1 MSEYF
6 VKYIMENNSSQ
17 HDKKRMQKVSTFLMI
32 TFLLISCISI
42 NPIPV
47 SSLLEEII
55 LDVPYHQQ
63 DNYYYC
69 GSASVQMA
77 LEYLMGD
84 IIPQGTLAE
93 QLHTD
98 PVAGVT
104 WTNYMPTPFI
114 NYGYTGTQEIRFSN
128 KEELN
133 ERSSEGLLS
142 IILIWFDTN
151 HQYGHYVV
159 VIGYNATGIFVHDPW
174 PINWSQ
180 PQTRKTGPNTYI
192 SYTLLSD
199 LWTNYYQWILRVHEP
214 WEDRARKKMSAAAE
228 KIESIQD
235 VEGPDSKNMLEQAE
249 QSYSS
254 AEESFNLATEAG
266 YEAAYYK
273 ASEVLSLAVQAGE
286 AETIYW
292 HDTASAAIS
301 DAEHRIRQLGIP
313 EGSEAASLIVQANS
327 ALTNAVNAFDAGSY
341 ESAAQ
346 YAQSASSLVDQAEA
360 AQAAYLISGSMRVS
374 VSDSG
379 GSAVG
384 GVSITSTA
392 QPSGQPALHGVT
404 GADGSITFDE
414 INPGRYTIGASKEG
428 YVPTPLTVD
437 VSSNLLAQ
445 ARITLKATAPA
456 KGDLSV
462 TVRDASGNPVAGVSV
477 SSSAQPGGQSALSG
491 TTGANGVVTFSN
503 VLPGSYTIQASKT
516 GYVSKSEQ
524 LNVVAGIVN
533 NGSVTLQAQPATQE
547 GGIPGFPYA
556 AVAIGVLI
564 SAILMWSQAHKNR
577 ISPA

>member
-1 MSEYF
+1 
-6 VKYIMENNSSQ
+6 
-17 HDKKRMQKVSTFLMI
+17 
-32 TFLLISCISI
+32 
-42 NPIPV
+42 
-47 SSLLEEII
+47 
-55 LDVPYHQQ
+55 
-63 DNYYYC
+63 
-69 GSASVQMA
+69 MA
-77 LEYLMGD
+77 
-84 IIPQGTLAE
+84 
-93 QLHTD
+93 
-98 PVAGVT
+98 
-104 WTNYMPTPFI
+104 
-114 NYGYTGTQEIRFSN
+114 
-128 KEELN
+128 
-133 ERSSEGLLS
+133 
-142 IILIWFDTN
+142 
-151 HQYGHYVV
+151 
-159 VIGYNATGIFVHDPW
+159 
-174 PINWSQ
+174 INWSQ

-192 SYTLLSD
+192 CYTLLSD

-404 GADGSITFDE
+404 GADGSIIFDD
-414 INPGRYTIGASKEG
+414 IKPGRYTIGASKEG

-445 ARITLKATAPA
+445 ARITLKATAPT

-533 NGSVTLQAQPATQE
+533 NGSVTLQAQPSTQE